1 MLDRPDGSRTSPG
14 PVASVGSRPPGD
26 MSAELLEWLASVSDD
41 PYAFALG
48 AFPWGEPDT
57 VLANHVLDP
66 WQIWVL
72 CAIRDKL
79 LNVDEAIQ
87 IAVASGHG
95 IGKSALVA
103 IIILWAFTTFPD
115 TLGVVTANTETQL
128 KTKTWAAVGKWFNL
142 CWFAR
147 EHFTLNATSL
157 TSKDPT
163 RERTWRIDMIPWSEK
178 NPESFAGMHN
188 EGKRILMIFDEASAI
203 HDLIWETAEGA
214 LTDAKTQIL
223 WLCFGNPTRNSG
235 RFRECFAGGKHAEFW
250 LTRQIDSRS
259 VAITNKQRFEKWI
272 KAYGADSDFVR
283 VRVLG
288 QFPRIGEME
297 FFSAADIDAAM
308 SPDREV
314 FVDAFTPLAL
324 GVDVAR
330 FGRNNS
336 VIFPRKGR
344 DARTL
349 AKRVYN
355 GISTTELANRVHD
368 VFLELRPD
376 GIFIDEGGVGGGV
389 VDQCRQQRLFVYG
402 IQFQQKDSITGVSNN
417 NAGESYANMRA
428 AMYGAARAWLR
439 GGCLPYDPDLR
450 TAMLA
455 IKYTFNAKDQIQ
467 LVSKEDLLDDNPD
480 LDLDTLDAFCLT
492 FGGPLASNAYAG
504 GAHPHP
510 AMVETEYNPYS
521 EERMLV

>member
-1 MLDRPDGSRTSPG
+1 
-14 PVASVGSRPPGD
+14 
-26 MSAELLEWLASVSDD
+26 MSAGLLNWLAEVADD

-48 AFPWGEPDT
+48 AFPWGEEGT

-72 CAIRDKL
+72 CAIRDRV
-79 LNVDEAIQ
+79 LNVDDAIQ

-115 TLGVVTANTETQL
+115 TLGIVTANTETQL
-128 KTKTWAAVGKWFNL
+128 KTKTWSALGKWFNL

-157 TSKDPT
+157 LSKDPT

-178 NPESFAGMHN
+178 NPEAFAGMHN
-188 EGKRILMIFDEASAI
+188 EGKRVLVIFDEASAI

-214 LTDAKTQIL
+214 LTDANTQIL

-235 RFRECFAGGKHAEFW
+235 RFRECFEGGRHSDFW
-250 LTRQIDSRS
+250 LTRQIDSRT
-259 VAITNKQRFEKWI
+259 VAITNKSRFEKWI
-272 KAYGADSDFVR
+272 RAYGADSDFVR

-308 SPDREV
+308 ASDREV
-314 FVDAFTPLAL
+314 FVDAYTPLAL

-330 FGRNNS
+330 FGRNSS
-336 VIFPRKGR
+336 VLFPRKGR

-349 AKRVYN
+349 PKKVWH
-355 GISTTELANRVHD
+355 GISTTELANHIHGAFV
-368 VFLELRPD
+368 EWRPD
-376 GIFIDEGGVGGGV
+376 GIFIDGGGVGGGV
-389 VDQCRQQRLFVYG
+389 VDQCRSQRLHVWE
-402 IQFQQKDSITGVSNN
+402 IQFGAKDSISGTST
-417 NAGESYANMRA
+417 ATLGEHYANMRA
-428 AMYGAARAWLR
+428 AMYGAARSWLK
-439 GGCLPYDPDLR
+439 GGMLPLDPDLR

-455 IKYTFNAKDQIQ
+455 IKYTFNTKDEIL

-480 LDLDTLDAFCLT
+480 LDLDTLDALCLT
-492 FGGPLASNAYAG
+492 FGGPLAPSAYAG
-504 GAHPHP
+504 GDHPHKP
-510 AMVETEYNPYS
+510 MVETEWDPYS
-521 EERMLV
+521 NERMIA